1 MSSPRFAYG
10 SATLRRMPDDTRV
23 WLVGA
28 GPGDPGLIT
37 LRGLEL
43 LRAADVVLY
52 DALAHPALLE
62 ECRPDALLVSVGK
75 RYGAHS
81 VEQPEII
88 RMLIEHARIGRSVVR
103 LKGGDPLLF
112 ARGAEEAQALAEA
125 NIRFGIV
132 PGICSPMGASTYAG
146 LPLTHRDLSSS
157 VTFVTGTDKF
167 GKPHELAEWHRL
179 AWAADTLCILMGM
192 RRIDEITA
200 ALIEGGRSGS
210 TPTCV
215 IEWGARAEQRVLVA
229 TLQSIASAV
238 AEQGFKNPAVIV
250 VGDVV
255 GLREQ
260 LRWFD
265 NRPLFGKRLLIAR
278 APEQA
283 ATTAQLVRQRG
294 AEPVCI
300 PLISIEDPEDG
311 AAVDSAVSQ
320 LSTYDWVLLT
330 SANGAERLLR
340 ALERRGLDARAF
352 GSAKIG
358 VIGPKTAEPLTRFGL
373 RPDLVAKDHL
383 AEGLLRDLR
392 SQAPMRRVLVFRAA
406 EAREVLP
413 EELRARG
420 VEVDV
425 VAAYRTRRL
434 GEPQSAALRQSVA
447 TGALD
452 AVLVT
457 SSSMALALVEALGP
471 EARNLLADLVV
482 ASIGPITGKTL
493 VQLGVEPDVTASAY
507 TIPGLLDALES
518 HIVTSGN
525 KKPC

>member
-1 MSSPRFAYG
+1 
-10 SATLRRMPDDTRV
+10 MPDDTRV

-62 ECRPDALLVSVGK
+62 ECRDGALLVSVGK

-88 RMLIEHARIGRSVVR
+88 RMLIEHARAGRSVVR

-112 ARGAEEAQALAEA
+112 ARGAEEAQALTEA
-125 NIRFGIV
+125 SIRFGVV

-146 LPLTHRDLSSS
+146 VPLTHRDLSSS

-167 GKPHELAEWHRL
+167 GKPHESTEWHRL

-200 ALIEGGRSGS
+200 ALIEGGRPGS

-215 IEWGARAEQRVLVA
+215 IEWGARAEQRVLVSS
-229 TLQSIASAV
+229 LSSIAKEV
-238 AEQGFKNPAVIV
+238 AEQGYKNPAVIV

-255 GLREQ
+255 TLREQ

-265 NRPLFGKRLLIAR
+265 NRPLFGKRVLLAR
-278 APEQA
+278 AAEQA
-283 ATTAQLVRQRG
+283 LMTAQLVRQRG
-294 AEPVCI
+294 AEPVCF
-300 PLISIEDPEDG
+300 PLISIEDPEDET
-311 AAVDSAVSQ
+311 AVDSAVNR
-320 LSTYDWVLLT
+320 LSKYDWVLLT
-330 SANGAERLLR
+330 SANGSERLLR
-340 ALERRGLDARAF
+340 GLERCGLDARAF
-352 GSAKIG
+352 GGARIA
-358 VIGPKTAEPLTRFGL
+358 VIGPKTAEPLKRFGL
-373 RPDLVAKDHL
+373 RPDLIAKDHL
-383 AEGLLRDLR
+383 AEGLLRELLT
-392 SQAPMRRVLVFRAA
+392 QEPLRRVLLFRAA

-413 EELRARG
+413 DELRARG

-434 GEPQSAALRQSVA
+434 GEAQAAPLRQSIERRSVD
-447 TGALD
+447 T
-452 AVLVT
+452 VLVT
-457 SSSMALALVEALGP
+457 SSSMALALVEGLGP
-471 EARNLLADLVV
+471 QARNLLADLLV
-482 ASIGPITGKTL
+482 ASIGPITSETL
-493 VQLGVEPDVTASAY
+493 VQLGITPDVTASEH

-518 HIVTSGN
+518 HIVAHGSAKAMVG
-525 KKPC
+525 